1 MLTRCADP
9 EGIEADEYHILFLYH
24 DYVDLDL
31 FEVEKMIQFA
41 FQIFSRFM
49 RSAFVDYWLPFF
61 LAVMTLTVLIGAI
74 KYVCLAR

>member
-1 MLTRCADP
+1 
-9 EGIEADEYHILFLYH
+9 
-24 DYVDLDL
+24 
-31 FEVEKMIQFA
+31 MIQFA

-49 RSAFVDYWLPFF
+49 RSSFVDYWLPFF